1 MSKVEVPVKRANR
14 LINHGC
20 VILVTSA
27 YKQHKNIITLAWQM
41 PVSHRPMLIAIAVH
55 KEHFSHELIQKSR
68 EFGINV
74 PHRNL
79 IREVHLCGIISGREV
94 DKFQYANLPPQ
105 PAKHIKAPLI
115 KECVAHLECKV
126 KKIYPGGDHSIF
138 VGTVLRALAERDV
151 FNGKFLMLDKTKYQ
165 TLHHLGEDR
174 YMVSG
179 EIIRAVI

>member
-55 KEHFSHELIQKSR
+55 REHFSHELIQKSR
-68 EFGINV
+68 EFVVNV

-79 IREVHLCGIISGREV
+79 IREVHLCGTVSGRNV
-94 DKFQYANLPPQ
+94 DKFRYANLT
-105 PAKHIKAPLI
+105 AESAEYVTAPLI
-115 KECVAHLECKV
+115 KECIAHLECKV

-138 VGTVLRALAERDV
+138 VGRVLRALAAREI